1 MPRGEAEQMDD
12 GLAPVQPGDAGW
24 FLGHSLRERL
34 TGAVPTGPVDEDL
47 GRIRLKMWLD
57 EPVHARRPDL
67 IPQRL
72 AQHGLDEAGL
82 IRVLGEQPETVRA
95 RFDTA
100 PDYARRLVEAARRH
114 PAATVAPGHGAA
126 GHDDSAG
133 FAALVAPLIA
143 AALERLGARVA
154 ALVDGHPHLS
164 AEALTT
170 RLGPGPV
177 DTVNMLVARTMALE
191 LNVLRIRGELSGSS
205 PHERFHDFLHRL
217 EQPQHALRLLR
228 EYPVLA
234 RDLVRV
240 VDNWEASRLEFAERV
255 VADHAELSDR
265 CGGPD
270 SLGDLAEV
278 SFGAGDNHRGGRSV
292 AVVRFATGA
301 RVMYKPRRL
310 QVDCHFQHL
319 LAWLNERGAHPAL
332 RTFWVVDR
340 EVYGWTEFVESGPCA
355 DRDALGRFHRRQG
368 ALLALLQALGA
379 TDFHQENVIASGEH
393 PMLIDL
399 EAMLHNWQ
407 WERPIGD
414 QAGYL
419 QSVGVGLMSRSVVTV
434 GLLPA
439 PVLWTEGNQVNQF
452 DMSGMSG
459 AGGQLTARPVTVW
472 DGFGTDEMRLDRR
485 RVPLPGSGNL
495 PTLGEQRLDVTEF
508 APEIGDGY
516 RTLYRILLRHRDELL
531 GPSGPLA
538 AFAHDEVR
546 VVLRATE
553 SYVRLLAEAQ
563 HPDLLRDA
571 LDRDRYFENLWAG
584 HEDREDRDLLI
595 AAELAQMYAGDVPI
609 FVTTPSS
616 TDLTGGDGTVVP
628 GALRQTGLDAV
639 RDRLVGMSEDHLAQ
653 QSWIIEASLTALIM
667 GDPSRWRP
675 ASRPGAVVL
684 PPLVVPATVVH
695 SPVAPATVA
704 PERFVDAA
712 RIIGDRLLATALTE
726 DDRICWLGLSLIA
739 DKVWMLGPS
748 AMDLYNGIS
757 GIALFLARLADVTGD
772 TVYRQAADRA
782 ATMMLREA
790 RSWLA
795 GPTATAG
802 VGGFDHLGGSVY
814 ALSHLTAV
822 LDRADLVDTAVGLAA
837 SMVTHATDSREYDII
852 NGSAGG
858 LLALLSLHRVTADP
872 SLLDGARTLAR
883 HTLSGARP
891 VGDGVG
897 WSGTLYAD
905 TPLAGFS
912 HGASG
917 IATALA
923 RWDRYTGTHEH
934 RDAVDAA
941 LRYERTAYDEATG
954 NWRDL
959 RPDTPEGDSM
969 VAWCHGAAGVAMAR
983 AELLGYATDDALVRD
998 DLRRALTAALEPSNL
1013 LHNHSICHGDL
1024 GNAEAAL
1031 AAARAL
1037 GDDEAARRAA
1047 AIAATAVVDIENR
1060 DWRCGVPRGVETP
1073 GLMSGL
1079 AGIGYALLRWA
1090 DPAGVPSVLL
1100 LEPPTDHR
1108 GAIDLP

>member
-1 MPRGEAEQMDD
+1 MDD
-12 GLAPVQPGDAGW
+12 GLAPVQPGDARW

-34 TGAVPTGPVDEDL
+34 SGAAPTGPVDEDL
-47 GRIRLKMWLD
+47 GRTRLKMWLD
-57 EPVHARRPDL
+57 EPVHVRRPDL
-67 IPQRL
+67 VAQRL
-72 AQHGLDEAGL
+72 AQHELDEDAL
-82 IRVLGEQPETVRA
+82 VRVLGEQPETVRA
-95 RFDTA
+95 RFAEA

-114 PAATVAPGHGAA
+114 PAAAVAPGHGAA
-126 GHDDSAG
+126 GHDDNAG
-133 FAALVAPLIA
+133 FAVLVAPLIA

-154 ALVDGHPHLS
+154 ALVHGHPHLS
-164 AEALTT
+164 AEAMTT

-191 LNVLRIRGELSGSS
+191 LNVLRLRGELSGSS

-217 EQPQHALRLLR
+217 EQPQRALRLLR

-240 VDNWEASRLEFAERV
+240 VDNWQASRLEFAERV

-292 AVVRFATGA
+292 AAVRFATGA

-310 QVDCHFQHL
+310 QVDGHFQHL
-319 LAWLNERGAHPAL
+319 LAWLNERGADPVL
-332 RTFWVVDR
+332 RTFWVIDR

-355 DRDALGRFHRRQG
+355 DRDALGRFYRRQG
-368 ALLALLQALGA
+368 ALLALLQTLGA
-379 TDFHQENVIASGEH
+379 TDFHLENVIASGEH

-407 WERPIGD
+407 WERPVGD

-419 QSVGVGLMSRSVVTV
+419 QSVGVELMSRSVVTV

-439 PVLWTEGNQVNQF
+439 PVVWTEGNQVNQF

-485 RVPLPGSGNL
+485 RVLLPGSGNL
-495 PTLGEQRLDVTEF
+495 PALGEQRPDVTEF

-553 SYVRLLAEAQ
+553 SYVRLLAETQ

-571 LDRDRYFENLWAG
+571 LDRDRYLENLWAG
-584 HEDREDRDLLI
+584 HEHREHRDALI

-616 TDLTGGDGTVVP
+616 TDLTGGDGTVVA
-628 GALRQTGLDAV
+628 GVLRRTGLDAV
-639 RDRLVGMSEDHLAQ
+639 HDRLVGMSEEHLAQ
-653 QSWIIEASLTALIM
+653 QGWIIEASLTALIM

-675 ASRPGAVVL
+675 PSRTEAVRPLPVVPGKAV
-684 PPLVVPATVVH
+684 PSTVVPA
-695 SPVAPATVA
+695 SVA

-712 RIIGDRLLATALTE
+712 RVIGDRLLATALTE

-772 TVYRQAADRA
+772 AAYRQAADRA

-790 RSWLA
+790 QSWLA
-795 GPTATAG
+795 DPAGTAG

-822 LDRADLVDTAVGLAA
+822 LNREDLVDTAVSLAA
-837 SMVTHATDSREYDII
+837 SMVTHATEGREYDII

-858 LLALLSLHRVTADP
+858 LLALLSLHRVTGDAG
-872 SLLDGARTLAR
+872 LLDGARTLAR
-883 HTLSGARP
+883 HVRDGARP

-897 WSGTLYAD
+897 WSGALYAD
-905 TPLAGFS
+905 APLAGFS

-917 IATALA
+917 IAAALA
-923 RWDRYTGTHEH
+923 RWDRYAGTREH
-934 RDAVDAA
+934 RDTVDAA
-941 LRYERTAYDEATG
+941 LRYERTLYDERIR

-983 AELLGYATDDALVRD
+983 AELLGYATDDRLLRD
-998 DLRRALTAALEPSNL
+998 DLRRALTTTLDPGAL

-1037 GDDEAARRAA
+1037 GDDGAAQRAA
-1047 AIAATAVVDIENR
+1047 ATAAAAVTDIENR
-1060 DWRCGVPRGVETP
+1060 EWRCGVPRGVETP

-1090 DPAGVPSVLL
+1090 DPVGVPSVLL
-1100 LEPPTDHR
+1100 LEPPADHR